1 MEHASHEDH
10 IRQAD
15 RIDPDVDH
23 RSDDYVPEAEPQ
35 RFDTQTGEPVDPD
48 AARGT
53 TGTERPPGQHRE
65 G

>member
-23 RSDDYVPEAEPQ
+23 RSADYVPEAEPQ
-35 RFDTQTGEPVDPD
+35 RFDTQTGEPLDPD
-48 AARGT
+48 AVRGT
-53 TGTERPPGQHRE
+53 TGTERPPGQHRD